1 MCSTRLQE
9 HGSFRGRYL
18 KEQRDHIVS
27 RLLVQGSALALVLMF
42 GWWGIV
48 VLGSHTLA
56 LETNSPT
63 AGRCPTYVVECPLAE
78 TLKKSSAQADVGRG
92 KDCSAK
98 AWPHTHTTTSRQ
110 PGAGPAEQA
119 HRVDSQREAQS
130 PANFRELHPSSAP
143 FLKGGKQK
151 CASGTEAVSAYDPT
165 PKDWLSGLAA
175 GWRLSSL
182 GRSRNYPQSTVRQRP
197 VGGIYATTPR

>member
-1 MCSTRLQE
+1 MCSTRLQD

-48 VLGSHTLA
+48 VLGSDTLA
-56 LETNSPT
+56 LETHSLT
-63 AGRCPTYVVECPLAE
+63 VERYPTYVVGCPVPE
-78 TLKKSSAQADVGRG
+78 NSEKGSAQADVGRG

-110 PGAGPAEQA
+110 PGAGLTKHEY
-119 HRVDSQREAQS
+119 RGDS
-130 PANFRELHPSSAP
+130 
-143 FLKGGKQK
+143 
-151 CASGTEAVSAYDPT
+151 
-165 PKDWLSGLAA
+165 
-175 GWRLSSL
+175 
-182 GRSRNYPQSTVRQRP
+182 
-197 VGGIYATTPR
+197 